1 MMTKETGKLGVEAI
15 MRTNVKLYSEVEQI
29 ESLRTSSVQNKHTKQ
44 VVNTILVLSCFAD
57 G

>member
-1 MMTKETGKLGVEAI
+1 MTKETGKLGVEAI

-29 ESLRTSSVQNKHTKQ
+29 ESLRTSSVQNKHTKP
-44 VVNTILVLSCFAD
+44 VVNTILVLCCFAD